1 MGRTRKQKQ
10 RGGVATQSRARKA
23 YLSTLKLKKRQGP
36 APTESQMRALHTAMK
51 AIDKQHS
58 TSAILVGR
66 RQRSQSAK
74 AKTGSQF
81 KIAQQAERE
90 RGKSAWAAAAAAAQK
105 RRNASVADLTAAFGG
120 INPFAKKKPLSPI
133 MEE

>member
-10 RGGVATQSRARKA
+10 RGGVATELRARKA
-23 YLSTLKLKKRQGP
+23 YLSRKKRQGP

-51 AIDKQHS
+51 AINKQHS
-58 TSAILVGR
+58 TSAIVVGR
-66 RQRSQSAK
+66 RQRPQSAK
-74 AKTGSQF
+74 VKTASQF

-105 RRNASVADLTAAFGG
+105 KRNASVEDLTAAFGG
-120 INPFAKKKPLSPI
+120 INPFAKRNPYHL
-133 MEE
+133 

>member
-1 MGRTRKQKQ
+1 MGQTRKQK
-10 RGGVATQSRARKA
+10 GGVATQSRARKA
-23 YLSTLKLKKRQGP
+23 SRLRKRQGP
-36 APTESQMRALHTAMK
+36 APTESQMREMNKAMK
-51 AIDKQHS
+51 AINKQHS

-74 AKTGSQF
+74 VKTARQF

-105 RRNASVADLTAAFGG
+105 KRNASVADLTAAFGG
-120 INPFAKKKPLSPI
+120 INPFAKKKSLSPI